1 MERVE
6 EFTMDGKSFIY
17 LDFSGVSANN
27 EFQEITEHFKKA
39 ISKYPLNSL
48 YTITN
53 VSDVRFDSE
62 SKAILAEYMS
72 FNKPYVK
79 RAVVVGVDGIKKIM
93 GNAICKLVGRPT
105 MYYTINKEA
114 AIEWLLSQE

>member
-1 MERVE
+1 ME
-6 EFTMDGKSFIY
+6 GKSFIY
-17 LDFSGVSANN
+17 LDFSGVSANSD
-27 EFQEITEHFKKA
+27 FLEITEHFKKA

-62 SKAILAEYMS
+62 SKAILADYMA

-79 RAVVVGVDGIKKIM
+79 RAVVIGVDGIKKIM

-105 MYYTINKEA
+105 MFYAITKES
-114 AIEWLLSQE
+114 AIKWLLAQE